1 MENGKEIKSTIR
13 NGFVFAYP
21 VAIALCGGLLCR
33 FVPDGGQ
40 WLVSILLI
48 LAAFGSYLFY
58 ARLGGCLVDLR
69 ALLSLSWL
77 FGLGLANLRLSNLHE
92 PWTDTSILSFFG
104 FFALT
109 MLTYETCRSLPKKK
123 EAEECS
129 EEERSRVTKA
139 LYTLIPV
146 TSGISFLCFCAE
158 VVKLRYIPLFATFTH
173 AYNYFHVTGLHY
185 FTFSSMF
192 THALT
197 VLFLMFAKKEERD
210 RKRMQVIL
218 IANILSLLIPILCVS
233 KLQFLLVFFY
243 PVMILLLK
251 LRFKKFTDLPLKKI
265 GIVALIMAVV
275 LLLAGFVFTVR
286 RNYPEGYLQGIFD
299 MKDPE
304 TPEIAQLLYMYV
316 SNNYANFNHM
326 TLTLAEHSHGLRCAF
341 PIVALTGLKF
351 AAPSLIPPD
360 ALLIKK
366 ELSTLSVIYDAY
378 FDFGLI
384 GVFVFSILFGALLAG
399 ITGLNERKQKK
410 NPITLLMCAELAL
423 YAGLSFFDTWFS
435 NPTSWFWFAITILM
449 YIYVEHQRRRG
460 RS

>member
-1 MENGKEIKSTIR
+1 MENGKEDKSTFR
-13 NGFVFAYP
+13 NGLAFVYP
-21 VAIALCGGLLCR
+21 AVIALCGGLLCR
-33 FVPDGGQ
+33 FVPDGLR
-40 WLVSILLI
+40 WITSILLI

-58 ARLGGCLVDLR
+58 ARLGQCLVDLR

-92 PWTDTSILSFFG
+92 PWTDTSIISFFG
-104 FFALT
+104 FYALT
-109 MLTYETCRSLPKKK
+109 LFAYEACMLLPKKK
-123 EAEECS
+123 ENEVPDAAAK
-129 EEERSRVTKA
+129 SRVTKA
-139 LYTLIPV
+139 LYTLILV

-197 VLFLMFAKKEERD
+197 VLFLMFAKKEERPK
-210 RKRMQVIL
+210 KRMRLIL

-251 LRFKKFTDLPLKKI
+251 LRFKKFSDLPLKRI
-265 GIVALIMAVV
+265 GIAALVIAVV

-286 RNYPEGYLQGIFD
+286 RNYPEGYLQEIFD

-326 TLTLAEHSHGLRCAF
+326 TLTLTEHAHGLRSAF
-341 PIVALTGLKF
+341 PIVALTGMKF
-351 AAPSLIPPD
+351 VVPELIPPD
-360 ALLIKK
+360 TILVKK

-384 GVFVFSILFGALLAG
+384 GVICFSVLFGALLAG
-399 ITGLNERKQKK
+399 ITRLNERKQRQ

-449 YIYVEHQRRRG
+449 YIYVEYQRRRG

>member
-1 MENGKEIKSTIR
+1 MENGKEINSTIR
-13 NGFVFAYP
+13 TGFAFAYP

-40 WLVSILLI
+40 WFVSILLI
-48 LAAFGSYLFY
+48 LASFGSYLLY
-58 ARLGGCLVDLR
+58 ARLGRCLVDLR

-92 PWTDTSILSFFG
+92 PWTGTSILSFFG
-104 FFALT
+104 FYALS
-109 MLTYETCRSLPKKK
+109 MLTFEASMRLPKKQ
-123 EAEECS
+123 EAPVFDDAD
-129 EEERSRVTKA
+129 RSRVTKA

-146 TSGISFLCFCAE
+146 TSGASFLCFCAE

-197 VLFLMFAKKEERD
+197 VLFLMYAKKEERTQ
-210 RKRMQVIL
+210 KRMRIIL
-218 IANILSLLIPILCVS
+218 VANILSLLIPILCVS

-251 LRFKKFTDLPLKKI
+251 LRFKKFSDLPLKRI
-265 GIVALIMAVV
+265 GIAALIMAVV
-275 LLLAGFVFTVR
+275 LFLAGFVFTVR
-286 RNYPEGYLQGIFD
+286 RNYPEGYLQEIFD
-299 MKDPE
+299 MKDPD

-326 TLTLAEHSHGLRCAF
+326 TLTLTEHAHGLRSAF

-351 AAPSLIPPD
+351 AVPSLTPPD
-360 ALLIKK
+360 PDLLKQ

-378 FDFGLI
+378 FDFGLF
-384 GVFVFSILFGALLAG
+384 GVFVFSVLFGALLAG
-399 ITGLNERKQKK
+399 ITRLNEHKQKQ

-449 YIYVEHQRRRG
+449 YIYVEYQRRRG

>member
-21 VAIALCGGLLCR
+21 VAVALCGGLLCR
-33 FVPDGGQ
+33 FVPDSGQ
-40 WLVSILLI
+40 WIVSILLI

-58 ARLGGCLVDLR
+58 ARLSGCLVDLR

-104 FFALT
+104 FYALT
-109 MLTYETCRSLPKKK
+109 MLTFEACMLLPQKK
-123 EAEECS
+123 EPEVFDDAS
-129 EEERSRVTKA
+129 RSRVTDA
-139 LYTLIPV
+139 LYKLIPI

-158 VVKLRYIPLFATFTH
+158 VIKLRYIPLFATFTH

-197 VLFLMFAKKEERD
+197 VLFLMFAKKEERPQ
-210 RKRMQVIL
+210 KRMRIIL
-218 IANILSLLIPILCVS
+218 IANIISLLIPILCVS

-251 LRFKKFTDLPLKKI
+251 LRFKKFSDLPLKRI
-265 GIVALIMAVV
+265 GIAALIMAVV

-326 TLTLAEHSHGLRCAF
+326 TLTLTEHTYGLRSAF

-351 AAPSLIPPD
+351 MVPSLTPPD
-360 ALLIKK
+360 PDLLKQ

-378 FDFGLI
+378 FDFGLV
-384 GVFVFSILFGALLAG
+384 GVLLFSILFGALLAG
-399 ITGLNERKQKK
+399 ITRLNERKQRQ

-423 YAGLSFFDTWFS
+423 YATLSFFDTWFS
-435 NPTSWFWFAITILM
+435 NPTVWFWFAITILM
-449 YIYVEHQRRRG
+449 YIYVEYQRRRG

>member
-13 NGFVFAYP
+13 TGFVFAYP

-33 FVPDGGQ
+33 FIPDSGQ
-40 WLVSILLI
+40 WFVSILLI
-48 LAAFGSYLFY
+48 LAAFGSYLLY
-58 ARLGGCLVDLR
+58 ARRGGCLVDLR

-104 FFALT
+104 FYALT
-109 MLTYETCRSLPKKK
+109 MLLFEACMLLPKK
-123 EAEECS
+123 ETAVSDDED
-129 EEERSRVTKA
+129 RSRVTKA
-139 LYTLIPV
+139 LFTLIPV
-146 TSGISFLCFCAE
+146 TSGASFLCFCAE
-158 VVKLRYIPLFATFTH
+158 VIKLRYIPLFATFTH

-197 VLFLMFAKKEERD
+197 VLFLMFAKKEERTQ
-210 RKRMQVIL
+210 KRMRIL
-218 IANILSLLIPILCVS
+218 WIANILSLLIPILCVS

-251 LRFKKFTDLPLKKI
+251 LRFKKFSDLPLKRI
-265 GIVALIMAVV
+265 GIAALIMAVV

-286 RNYPEGYLQGIFD
+286 RNYPEGYLQEIFD

-326 TLTLAEHSHGLRCAF
+326 TLTLTEHAHGLRSAF

-351 AAPSLIPPD
+351 AVPSLTPPD
-360 ALLIKK
+360 PDLLKQ

-384 GVFVFSILFGALLAG
+384 GVFVFSVLFGALLAG
-399 ITGLNERKQKK
+399 ITRLNERKQSQ

-449 YIYVEHQRRRG
+449 YIYVEYQRRRG